1 VSSEE
6 IVEKKV
12 ESLLVKLT
20 LNEKFKLLT
29 GYFFFQ
35 THRIPRLGIRT
46 FKVTDGPV
54 GISRHSSF
62 LRKNTYFPAGINLA
76 AAWNRELA
84 YECGEAIGKEARA
97 IGRLCVLGPG
107 INIGR
112 TPFNGRTY
120 EYYSEDPYL
129 TKEMSIPFVKG
140 VQNQKIAACPK
151 HYVANNQ
158 ETDRYTVSVEVDERT
173 LHEVYLRAFKDTVE
187 EADPWTIMSS
197 YNLVNSEYVHESSKL
212 LKEILFEKW
221 GFSGFV
227 MTDWWATAKGD
238 SKNKEPSQS
247 PPEIAIKAG
256 LSLEMPKG
264 HLYEQNHLEEA
275 YRNKKFTEKD
285 VDKLV
290 RRILRVYV
298 KVGMFE
304 KKKSLPKGERNTKK
318 HQNLARRMS
327 EEGIVLLKNQNN
339 ILPLDI
345 DKIKKIAVLGP
356 NADKKFGMLLYGGA
370 AAVTPPYEIT
380 ALKGLKEKCKG
391 KIVITENPSDSDY
404 VLLFMGLNHDSP
416 KKLMSDKTI
425 EEGIEF
431 GNESEKMDRKKY
443 GLSKSQIDLIKKVVK
458 INPNT
463 IVILINGSPV
473 AMDGWL
479 ENIPAVLEAWYPGME
494 GGRAI
499 ANVLFGDVNP
509 SGKLPMTFPKK
520 IEDSRAHK
528 SERTFPGVDFKVYY
542 EEGIYV
548 GYKQY
553 DKEDINPLF
562 PFGYGLSYTEFKF
575 EEVKTTKKKITAIH
589 EIIEIEVKITN
600 VGKRA
605 GSEVIQV
612 YSEDVKSSVDRPMRE
627 LVGFEK
633 VFLEPNE
640 TKSVQIEIKGK
651 DLAFYDVLN
660 SEWKLEKGDFIL
672 HIGNSSRDIHLEE
685 MITVRTN
692 NN

>member
-1 VSSEE
+1 MIANGSEE
-6 IVEKKV
+6 NLV
-12 ESLLVKLT
+12 ESLLSKLK
-20 LNEKFKLLT
+20 LKEKFQLLT

-35 THRIPRLGIRT
+35 THTVPRLGIRT
-46 FKVTDGPV
+46 FKTTDGPL
-54 GISRHSSF
+54 GISQHSSF
-62 LRKNTYFPAGINLA
+62 LRKNTYFPAGMNLA

-120 EYYSEDPYL
+120 EYYGEDPYL

-140 VQNQKIAACPK
+140 VQSQRIAACPK

-158 ETDRYTVSVEVDERT
+158 ETKRYTVSVEVDERT
-173 LHEVYLRAFKDTVE
+173 LHEIYLRAFKETVE

-212 LKEILFEKW
+212 LKEILMEKW
-221 GFSGFV
+221 RFSGFV
-227 MTDWWATAKGD
+227 MTDWWATAEGD
-238 SKNKEPSQS
+238 SNNKEPSHS

-264 HLYEQNHLEEA
+264 HLYEQKRLEEA
-275 YRNKKFTEKD
+275 NRNKKFTEKD
-285 VDKLV
+285 IDNLI
-290 RRILRVYV
+290 RRILLVYV

-304 KKKSLPKGERNTKK
+304 NNKSLPKGERNTKK
-318 HQNLARRMS
+318 HQNLARKMS

-345 DKIKKIAVLGP
+345 DKIKQIACLGP
-356 NADKKFGMLLYGGA
+356 NANKKFGKFLYGGA
-370 AAVTPPYEIT
+370 AAVSPPYEIT

-391 KIVITENPSDSDY
+391 KIQITENPSDSDY

-416 KKLMSDKTI
+416 KKLISDETI

-431 GNESEKMDRKKY
+431 GNESEKMDRRELR
-443 GLSKSQIDLIKKVVK
+443 LSESQIKLINETVG

-463 IVILINGSPV
+463 IVVLINGSPV
-473 AMDGWL
+473 AMDGWM
-479 ENIPAVLEAWYPGME
+479 ENIPAVLETWYPGME

-520 IEDSRAHK
+520 IEDCPAHK
-528 SERTFPGVDFKVYY
+528 SERTFPGVDLKVYY

-548 GYKQY
+548 GYKHY
-553 DKEDINPLF
+553 DKENIEPLF
-562 PFGYGLSYTEFKF
+562 PFGFGLSYTMFKF
-575 EEVKTTKKKITAIH
+575 EEVKNTDNKIKAID
-589 EIIEIEVKITN
+589 ETIEINVKITN
-600 VGKRA
+600 VGSRA
-605 GSEVIQV
+605 GGEVIQV
-612 YSEDVKSSVDRPMRE
+612 YSEDVKSSVDRPKRE

-640 TKSVQIEIKGK
+640 TKIVPIEIKGK
-651 DLAFYDVLN
+651 DLAFYDV
-660 SEWKLEKGDFIL
+660 SSRDWKLEKGDFIL
-672 HIGNSSRDIHLEE
+672 HIGSSSRDFHLKEK
-685 MITVRTN
+685 ITVIS
-692 NN
+692 

>member
-1 VSSEE
+1 MTTIDSEE
-6 IVEKKV
+6 NLV
-12 ESLLVKLT
+12 ESLLGKLK
-20 LNEKFKLLT
+20 LKEKFKLLT

-35 THRIPRLGIRT
+35 THTVPRLGIRT
-46 FKVTDGPV
+46 FKITDGPL
-54 GISRHSSF
+54 GISQHSSF
-62 LRKNTYFPAGINLA
+62 LRKNTYFPGGINLA

-140 VQNQKIAACPK
+140 VQSQKVAACPK

-158 ETDRYTVSVEVDERT
+158 ETNRYTVSAEVDERT
-173 LHEVYLRAFKDTVE
+173 LHEIYLRAFKETVE

-212 LKEILFEKW
+212 LKEILLEQW

-227 MTDWWATAKGD
+227 MTDWWATAEGD
-238 SKNKEPSQS
+238 SKKKESSRS

-264 HLYEQNHLEEA
+264 HLYEQKRLIEA
-275 YRNKKFTEKD
+275 YKSKKFTEKD
-285 VDKLV
+285 VDELI

-318 HQNLARRMS
+318 HQNLARKMS
-327 EEGIVLLKNQNN
+327 EEGIVLLKNLKN

-345 DKIKKIAVLGP
+345 EKIKKLAILGP
-356 NADKKFGMLLYGGA
+356 NANKKFGKLLYGGA

-380 ALKGLKEKCKG
+380 ALQGLKEKCKG
-391 KIVITENPSDSDY
+391 KIQITEDQSDSDF
-404 VLLFMGLNHDSP
+404 VILFMGLNHDSP
-416 KKLMSDKTI
+416 KKMMSDETI
-425 EEGIEF
+425 VEGIDF
-431 GNESEKMDRKKY
+431 GNESEKMDRKKLE
-443 GLSKSQIDLIKKVVK
+443 LSESQLDLIDETVK
-458 INPNT
+458 INSKT
-463 IVILINGSPV
+463 IVVLINGSPV
-473 AMDGWL
+473 AMNGWI
-479 ENIPAVLEAWYPGME
+479 ENVPAVLEVWYPGME

-520 IEDSRAHK
+520 IEDCPAHK
-528 SERTFPGVDFKVYY
+528 SERTFPGVDLKVYY

-548 GYKQY
+548 GYKHY
-553 DKEDINPLF
+553 DKENIEPLF
-562 PFGYGLSYTEFKF
+562 PFGFGLSYTEFKF
-575 EEVKTTKKKITAIH
+575 EEVNATNNKISAIH
-589 EIIEIEVKITN
+589 ETININVKITN
-600 VGKRA
+600 VGRRA

-612 YSEDVKSSVDRPMRE
+612 YSEDVKCSVNRPKRE

-633 VFLEPNE
+633 ESKYFSI
-640 TKSVQIEIKGK
+640 KIKGK
-651 DLAFYDVLN
+651 DLAFYN
-660 SEWKLEKGDFIL
+660 PSESAWKLEKGEFVL
-672 HIGNSSRDIHLEE
+672 HVGNSSRDLYLKKKIL
-685 MITVRTN
+685 VKN
-692 NN
+692 

>member
-1 VSSEE
+1 VTTFDSEE
-6 IVEKKV
+6 NFV
-12 ESLLVKLT
+12 ESLLGKLK
-20 LNEKFKLLT
+20 LKKKFQLLT

-35 THRIPRLGIRT
+35 THTVPRLGIRT
-46 FKVTDGPV
+46 FKITDGPL
-54 GISRHSSF
+54 GISQHSSF

-120 EYYSEDPYL
+120 EYYAEDPYL

-140 VQNQKIAACPK
+140 VQSQKIAACPK

-158 ETDRYTVSVEVDERT
+158 ETDRYTTSVEVDERT

-212 LKEILFEKW
+212 LKKILIEKW

-238 SKNKEPSQS
+238 SKNKDPSQS

-264 HLYEQNHLEEA
+264 YLYKQKRLEEA
-275 YRNKKFTEKD
+275 YRSKKFTEKD
-285 VDKLV
+285 VDELV
-290 RRILRVYV
+290 RRILHVYV
-298 KVGMFE
+298 RVGMFE

-318 HQNLARRMS
+318 HQNLARKMS
-327 EEGIVLLKNQNN
+327 EEGIVLLKNRNS
-339 ILPLDI
+339 ILPLDS
-345 DKIKKIAVLGP
+345 DKIKTLAVLGP
-356 NADKKFGMLLYGGA
+356 NADKKFGKLLYGGA

-380 ALKGLKEKCKG
+380 ALEGLKEKCKG
-391 KIVITENPSDSDY
+391 KIQITENPSDSDY

-416 KKLMSDKTI
+416 KKIMSDETI

-431 GNESEKMDRKKY
+431 GNESEKMDRKQL
-443 GLSKSQIDLIKKVVK
+443 GLSKSQINLIKKTVK

-473 AMDGWL
+473 SMDSWL

-520 IEDSRAHK
+520 IEDCPAHK
-528 SERTFPGVDFKVYY
+528 SERTFPGVNHKVYY

-548 GYKQY
+548 GYKHY
-553 DKEDINPLF
+553 DKENIEPLF
-562 PFGYGLSYTEFKF
+562 PFGFGLSFTEFKF
-575 EEVKTTKKKITAIH
+575 EEVVVNKDSLISIDDDL
-589 EIIEIEVKITN
+589 EISVKLTN
-600 VGKRA
+600 VGSRA
-605 GSEVIQV
+605 GSEVIQI
-612 YSEDVKSSVDRPMRE
+612 YSEDVNSSIDRPKRE

-633 VFLEPNE
+633 VFLNPIE
-640 TKSVQIEIKGK
+640 TKFVNINIKGK
-651 DLAFYDVLN
+651 DLAFYDPSV
-660 SEWKLEKGDFIL
+660 SAWKLEKGEFIL
-672 HIGNSSRDIHLEE
+672 HVGNSSRDLYLKKKIS
-685 MITVRTN
+685 VKDK
-692 NN
+692 

>member
-1 VSSEE
+1 MTTIDSEE
-6 IVEKKV
+6 NLV
-12 ESLLVKLT
+12 ESLLGKLK
-20 LNEKFKLLT
+20 LKEKFKLLT

-35 THRIPRLGIRT
+35 THTVPRLGIRT
-46 FKVTDGPV
+46 FKITDGPL
-54 GISRHSSF
+54 GISQHSSF
-62 LRKNTYFPAGINLA
+62 LRKNTYFPGGINLA

-140 VQNQKIAACPK
+140 VQSQKVAACPK

-158 ETDRYTVSVEVDERT
+158 ETNRYTVSAEVDERT
-173 LHEVYLRAFKDTVE
+173 LHEIYLRAFKETVE

-212 LKEILFEKW
+212 LKEILMEQW

-227 MTDWWATAKGD
+227 MTDWWATAEGD
-238 SKNKEPSQS
+238 SKKKESSQS

-264 HLYEQNHLEEA
+264 HLYEQKRLIEA
-275 YRNKKFTEKD
+275 YKSKKFTEKD
-285 VDKLV
+285 VDELI

-318 HQNLARRMS
+318 HQNLARKMS
-327 EEGIVLLKNQNN
+327 EEGIVLLKNLKN

-345 DKIKKIAVLGP
+345 EKIKKLAILGP
-356 NADKKFGMLLYGGA
+356 NANKKFGKLLYGGA

-380 ALKGLKEKCKG
+380 ALQGLKEKCKV
-391 KIVITENPSDSDY
+391 KIQITEDPSGSDF
-404 VLLFMGLNHDSP
+404 VILFMGLNHDSP
-416 KKLMSDKTI
+416 KKMMSDETI
-425 EEGIEF
+425 VEGIDF
-431 GNESEKMDRKKY
+431 GNESEKMDRKKLE
-443 GLSKSQIDLIKKVVK
+443 LSESQLDLIDETVK
-458 INPNT
+458 INSKT
-463 IVILINGSPV
+463 IVVLINGSPV
-473 AMDGWL
+473 AMNGWI
-479 ENIPAVLEAWYPGME
+479 ENVPAVLEVWYPGME

-520 IEDSRAHK
+520 IEDCPAHK
-528 SERTFPGVDFKVYY
+528 SERTFPGVDLKVYY

-548 GYKQY
+548 GYKHY
-553 DKEDINPLF
+553 DKENIEPLF
-562 PFGYGLSYTEFKF
+562 PFGFGLSYTEFKF
-575 EEVKTTKKKITAIH
+575 EEVNATNNKISAIH
-589 EIIEIEVKITN
+589 ETININVKITN
-600 VGKRA
+600 VGRRA

-612 YSEDVKSSVDRPMRE
+612 YSEDVKCSVSRPKRE

-633 VFLEPNE
+633 VFLNPNE
-640 TKSVQIEIKGK
+640 SKYFSIKIKGK
-651 DLAFYDVLN
+651 DLAFYDP
-660 SEWKLEKGDFIL
+660 SESAWKLEKGEFVL
-672 HIGNSSRDIHLEE
+672 HVGNSSRDLYLKKKIL
-685 MITVRTN
+685 VKN
-692 NN
+692 

>member
-1 VSSEE
+1 MSSKEIEE
-6 IVEKKV
+6 RKV
-12 ESLLVKLT
+12 ATLLSKLT

-35 THRIPRLGIRT
+35 THRIPRLGIKT
-46 FKVTDGPV
+46 FKVTDGPL
-54 GISRHSSF
+54 GISQHSSF

-112 TPFNGRTY
+112 TPFNGRNY

-129 TKEMSIPFVKG
+129 TKEMSIPFVLG
-140 VQNQKIAACPK
+140 MQSQKVAACPK

-158 ETDRYTVSVEVDERT
+158 ETNRYTVSAEIDERT
-173 LHEVYLRAFKDTVE
+173 LNEIYLRAFKETVE

-212 LKEILFEKW
+212 LKEILMEKW
-221 GFSGFV
+221 DFSGFV
-227 MTDWWATAKGD
+227 MTDWWATAEGD
-238 SKNKEPSQS
+238 RKNKEPSQS
-247 PPEIAIKAG
+247 PPETAIKAG

-264 HLYEQNHLEEA
+264 HLYEQKRLNEA
-275 YRNKKFTEKD
+275 YRSKKFTEKD
-285 VDKLV
+285 VDELI

-304 KKKSLPKGERNTKK
+304 KKKSLPKGERNTKN
-318 HQNLARRMS
+318 HQNLARKMS

-356 NADKKFGMLLYGGA
+356 NADKKFGKLLYGGA

-380 ALKGLKEKCKG
+380 ALQGLKEKCKG
-391 KIVITENPSDSDY
+391 NIQITEDPSDSDF

-416 KKLMSDKTI
+416 KKMMSDETL

-431 GNESEKMDRKKY
+431 GNESEKMDRKKLE
-443 GLSKSQIDLIKKVVK
+443 LSEPQLNLIDETVK
-458 INPNT
+458 INPKT
-463 IVILINGSPV
+463 IVVLINGSPV
-473 AMDGWL
+473 AMNGWI
-479 ENIPAVLEAWYPGME
+479 ENVPAVLEVWYPGME

-509 SGKLPMTFPKK
+509 SGKLPMTFPNK
-520 IEDSRAHK
+520 IEDNSVHK
-528 SERTFPGVDFKVYY
+528 SERTFPGVDLKVYH
-542 EEGIYV
+542 EEGLYV
-548 GYKQY
+548 GYRHF
-553 DKEDINPLF
+553 DKENIKPLF
-562 PFGYGLSYTEFKF
+562 PFGFGLSYTEFKF
-575 EEVKTTKKKITAIH
+575 EEVKTTKNKLGAMH
-589 EIIEIEVKITN
+589 ETLRIEVKITN
-600 VGKRA
+600 VGNRA

-612 YSEDVKSSVDRPMRE
+612 YSEDVKSSVDRPKRE

-640 TKSVQIEIKGK
+640 TQIVPIKIKGK
-651 DLAFYDVLN
+651 DLAFYDVTSDGWN
-660 SEWKLEKGDFIL
+660 LEKGDFIL
-672 HIGNSSRDIHLEE
+672 HIGSSSRELHLEE
-685 MITVRTN
+685 KITVLN
-692 NN
+692 